1 MGRRKRDRDSSLEL
15 LLDTIT
21 NTFGGILFIAILV
34 SLMLRSTSRQAWE
47 EVARHE
53 PMSPLEQARL
63 ENRISSLRTDADI
76 LSKRIAA
83 APSAPTTGGESVS
96 TRGLEAAAAELRA
109 ALDDRAEAAASLL
122 ELQREAAESR
132 ARAASLG
139 EEQAAAEAKLAAAE
153 QTLAGAKEEAARLA
167 AAVLAMEEAAA
178 KEVERTVGLPNLR
191 PSAKEQVGL
200 YLRFDRLFMMH
211 DWEDGRRMGPNTDQ
225 FVVVPV
231 EGDDGVQ
238 QVARPKPGAG
248 LAIDAATVRQTVRR
262 LLAPF
267 PPGRFA
273 VSLIVFDDSFDVF
286 QPVKQAIVDAGYEY
300 RPMPLRAGESVVDFG
315 GEGRAQ

>member
-1 MGRRKRDRDSSLEL
+1 MGRSKRDRGSSLDL

-47 EVARHE
+47 EAARFE

-63 ENRISSLRTDADI
+63 ENRISGLRTDADI
-76 LSKRIAA
+76 LTKRIAA
-83 APSAPTTGGESVS
+83 APLARTTEGDSVS
-96 TRGLEAAAAELRA
+96 TRGLEAAAAELQA

-122 ELQREAAESR
+122 ELQREAASSR
-132 ARAASLG
+132 AQAASLG
-139 EEQAAAEAKLAAAE
+139 EEQAAAEAKLVAAE
-153 QTLAGAKEEAARLA
+153 RKVAAAKEEAARLA
-167 AAVLAMEEAAA
+167 ALVLAIEEAAA

-200 YLRFDRLFMMH
+200 YLRFGRLFMMH

-248 LAIDAATVRQTVRR
+248 LAIDAATVPETIRR

-286 QPVKQAIVDAGYEY
+286 QLLKEAIVDAGYEY
-300 RPMPLRAGESVVDFG
+300 RPMPLRTGESVVDFG
-315 GEGRAQ
+315 GEAKAQ

>member
-47 EVARHE
+47 EAARHE

-63 ENRISSLRTDADI
+63 ENRIKELRVDTDI

-83 APSAPTTGGESVS
+83 APPARTTGGESVS

-122 ELQREAAESR
+122 ELQREAAASR
-132 ARAASLG
+132 SQAASLG
-139 EEQAAAEAKLAAAE
+139 EEEAAAEAKLAAAE
-153 QTLAGAKEEAARLA
+153 QKLVGAKGEAARLA

-200 YLRFDRLFMMH
+200 YLRFHRMFTMH
-211 DWEDGRRMGPNTDQ
+211 AWEGGRRMGPNTDQ

-248 LAIDAATVRQTVRR
+248 LPIEAATVRELVRKV
-262 LLAPF
+262 LARF
-267 PPGRFA
+267 PPGRFV

-286 QPVKQAIVDAGYEY
+286 QLVKGAIVEAGYEY
-300 RPMPLRAGESVVDFG
+300 RPMPLRAGQSVVDFG
-315 GEGRAQ
+315 GAGEAQ

>member
-1 MGRRKRDRDSSLEL
+1 MGRRKRGRDSSLEL

-34 SLMLRSTSRQAWE
+34 SLMLRSTSRQAWQE
-47 EVARHE
+47 AARHE

-63 ENRISSLRTDADI
+63 ENRIEELRTDADI
-76 LSKRIAA
+76 LTKRIAA
-83 APSAPTTGGESVS
+83 APPARTAGGESVS
-96 TRGLEAAAAELRA
+96 TRGLEAAVAELQA
-109 ALDDRAEAAASLL
+109 AIDDRAEAAASLL

-132 ARAASLG
+132 AQAASLG
-139 EEQAAAEAKLAAAE
+139 KEQATAEAKLAAAE
-153 QTLAGAKEEAARLA
+153 QKVAAAKEEAARLA

-178 KEVERTVGLPNLR
+178 QKVERTVGLPNLR

-200 YLRFDRLFMMH
+200 YLRFDRLFTMH

-248 LAIDAATVRQTVRR
+248 LAIDAATVRKTVGRV
-262 LLAPF
+262 LGPF
-267 PPGRFA
+267 PPGRFV

-286 QPVKQAIVDAGYEY
+286 QVVKEAIVEAGYEY

-315 GEGRAQ
+315 GVGEAQ

>member
-1 MGRRKRDRDSSLEL
+1 MARRVRDRDSSLEL

-34 SLMLRSTSRQAWE
+34 SLMLRSTSQHASQE
-47 EVARHE
+47 AARHE

-63 ENRISSLRTDADI
+63 ENRINGLRTDVEV
-76 LSKRIAA
+76 LTKRIAA
-83 APSAPTTGGESVS
+83 APPARAAGGESVS
-96 TRGLEAAAAELRA
+96 MRGLEAAAAALQA
-109 ALDDRAEAAASLL
+109 ALDDRAEAAASML
-122 ELQREAAESR
+122 ELQRQAAESR
-132 ARAASLG
+132 A
-139 EEQAAAEAKLAAAE
+139 QAAALGTEQATAEARLAAAE
-153 QTLAGAKEEAARLA
+153 QKVTVAKEEAARLA
-167 AAVLAMEEAAA
+167 AAVLALEEAAA
-178 KEVERTVGLPNLR
+178 KVVERTVGLPNLR

-211 DWEDGRRMGPNTDQ
+211 DWEGGRRLGPNTDQ

-248 LAIDAATVRQTVRR
+248 LPVAVATVRETVRR

-267 PPGRFA
+267 PPGRFV

-286 QPVKQAIVDAGYEY
+286 QLVKGAIVDAGYEY
-300 RPMPLRAGESVVDFG
+300 RPMPLRSGQSVVDFG
-315 GEGRAQ
+315 GVGEAQ

>member
-1 MGRRKRDRDSSLEL
+1 MARRVRDCDSSLEL

-34 SLMLRSTSRQAWE
+34 SLMLQSTSRQASQE
-47 EVARHE
+47 AARHE

-63 ENRISSLRTDADI
+63 DNRINALRTDAEV
-76 LSKRIAA
+76 LTKRIAA
-83 APSAPTTGGESVS
+83 APLARAAGGDSVS
-96 TRGLEAAAAELRA
+96 MRGLEAAAAELQA
-109 ALDDRAEAAASLL
+109 ALDDRAEAAASML
-122 ELQREAAESR
+122 ELQRQAAVSR
-132 ARAASLG
+132 AAAAALG
-139 EEQAAAEAKLAAAE
+139 DEQAAAEARLAAAE
-153 QTLAGAKEEAARLA
+153 QKVTVAKEEAARLA
-167 AAVLAMEEAAA
+167 AAVLALEEDA
-178 KEVERTVGLPNLR
+178 KVVERTVGLPNLR
-191 PSAKEQVGL
+191 PSAKEQLGL
-200 YLRFDRLFMMH
+200 YLRYDRLFIMH
-211 DWEDGRRMGPNTDQ
+211 DWEGGRRLGPNTDQ

-248 LAIDAATVRQTVRR
+248 LPIEAATVRETVRR

-267 PPGRFA
+267 PPRRFV

-286 QPVKQAIVDAGYEY
+286 QLVKGAIVDAGYEY

-315 GEGRAQ
+315 GVGEAQ